1 MSEEEILELMNRRE
15 RQLLVHSFLYYQMN
29 ENIISDHTFDMWS
42 KEMADLI
49 KDHPEIFKQTV
60 YYEGFQG
67 FDGSTGAFLPFTLA
81 EIHTTGHRI
90 LKYHKKLKGIG

>member
-1 MSEEEILELMNRRE
+1 MSEVEILELMNRRE

-29 ENIISDHTFDMWS
+29 ENIISDHTFDQWS

-49 KDHPEIFKQTV
+49 KEHPETFKQTV
-60 YYEGFQG
+60 YYEGFKD
-67 FDGSTGAFLPFTLA
+67 FDGSTGAFLPYTLA
-81 EIHTTGHRI
+81 EIHTTGHRL